1 MGDIDINGYVG
12 QFEFNVFGSRVPKGD
27 FARFVVLFIK
37 MLLKTYELEN
47 ETFPSAKPGR
57 KAYAL
62 HKMASL
68 VFYSYARD
76 FTKASVIA
84 DLAKNH
90 HYFKY
95 VANGIEPDEDTI
107 NNFTNMWGDFFEY
120 LIGYSVQFAKIAGF
134 TTFENTCVDST
145 FAKSNNNKFNV
156 LHKNDVKILIGY
168 IAGKLLNMEELNDL
182 RLPARKFLNRTD
194 LSNKDKFEY

>member
-1 MGDIDINGYVG
+1 MVDIDINGYVG

-68 VFYSYARD
+68 VFYSYARG

-107 NNFTNMWGDFFEY
+107 NNFTNMWSDFF
-120 LIGYSVQFAKIAGF
+120 
-134 TTFENTCVDST
+134 
-145 FAKSNNNKFNV
+145 
-156 LHKNDVKILIGY
+156 
-168 IAGKLLNMEELNDL
+168 
-182 RLPARKFLNRTD
+182 
-194 LSNKDKFEY
+194 

>member
-1 MGDIDINGYVG
+1 
-12 QFEFNVFGSRVPKGD
+12 
-27 FARFVVLFIK
+27 

-57 KAYAL
+57 KAYTL

-68 VFYSYARD
+68 VFYSYARG

-95 VANGIEPDEDTI
+95 VANGIEPDETPSI
-107 NNFTNMWGDFFEY
+107 I
-120 LIGYSVQFAKIAGF
+120 LP
-134 TTFENTCVDST
+134 TCGV
-145 FAKSNNNKFNV
+145 
-156 LHKNDVKILIGY
+156 I
-168 IAGKLLNMEELNDL
+168 
-182 RLPARKFLNRTD
+182 FLNI
-194 LSNKDKFEY
+194 S